1 MVIAVVGLGVGLW
14 GWRVLAEREA
24 LAQLPSASA
33 NAPNVLLI
41 VLDTVRAQN
50 LSLYGYARV
59 TTPQLEQLAKTGVVF
74 ERALATAPWTLPS
87 HASIFTGRYPY
98 ELSTDWTTPLDS
110 THPTLAEVFSAH
122 GYVTAGFVA
131 NLLYC
136 TYESGFT
143 RGFAHYED
151 YPIKLGTIA
160 HSSWLTRIIFTKLYK
175 ILGIHQKLVHKT
187 AAELNTDLLRWLTDK
202 DQRPFFV
209 FLNYFDA
216 HAPYAP
222 PQPFDAQFAAKPPRD
237 PWLRDNHWYSPE
249 EIQELMDA
257 YDGAIAYLD
266 HQLGLLFSELAKRD
280 VLNDTLVIITSDHGE
295 EFGEH
300 GLMDHGNSL
309 YLPALHVPL
318 LISFPPHVPAGK
330 RVHEAVTLRNL
341 PATITD
347 LIELNDKAPF
357 PGSSL
362 IHYWSGT
369 HSHDGA
375 AADPLLSEVN
385 FAPNLP
391 EWFPVSKGNMK
402 SLVANRYH
410 YIRNGDGREELYDIE
425 NDPLEQQDTAYVA
438 DDRHMLAWLR
448 AFIERILGLHRLANL

>member
-1 MVIAVVGLGVGLW
+1 M
-14 GWRVLAEREA
+14 
-24 LAQLPSASA
+24 
-33 NAPNVLLI
+33 
-41 VLDTVRAQN
+41 
-50 LSLYGYARV
+50 
-59 TTPQLEQLAKTGVVF
+59 
-74 ERALATAPWTLPS
+74 
-87 HASIFTGRYPY
+87 
-98 ELSTDWTTPLDS
+98 
-110 THPTLAEVFSAH
+110 
-122 GYVTAGFVA
+122 
-131 NLLYC
+131 
-136 TYESGFT
+136 
-143 RGFAHYED
+143 
-151 YPIKLGTIA
+151 
-160 HSSWLTRIIFTKLYK
+160 K
-175 ILGIHQKLVHKT
+175 IS
-187 AAELNTDLLRWLTDK
+187 
-202 DQRPFFV
+202 
-209 FLNYFDA
+209 FDA

-237 PWLRDNHWYSPE
+237 PWLRDDHRYSPE

-300 GLMDHGNSL
+300 GLMDHGNNL

-341 PATITD
+341 PVTITD

-369 HSHDGA
+369 HGHDGA
-375 AADPLLSEVN
+375 ASDPLLSEVN

-402 SLVANRYH
+402 SLVTDRYH

-425 NDPLEQQDTAYVA
+425 NDPLEQQDTAYGA
-438 DDRHMLAWLR
+438 DDHRMLAWLR
-448 AFIERILGLHRLANL
+448 AFIERILGLHRSPNS